1 MEIVIGILEDV
12 AVIVLTLVI
21 LVVALYLVLL
31 ALQWGLR
38 LKLGSREEE
47 GLAEL
52 WHANLPKPPSIKA
65 DKDNTL
71 NGDKRDLI

>member
-1 MEIVIGILEDV
+1 MQILIRILEDV
-12 AVIVLTLVI
+12 AVIALTVVI

-52 WHANLPKPPSIKA
+52 WHASLPKPPPVKA

-71 NGDKRDLI
+71 DGDKKDLI

>member
-1 MEIVIGILEDV
+1 MQILIRILEDV
-12 AVIVLTLVI
+12 AVIALTVVI

-52 WHANLPKPPSIKA
+52 WHASKPPPVKA

-71 NGDKRDLI
+71 DGDKKDLV